1 MITLKEMQ
9 LVYMTAKVISAKLM
23 LENCI
28 GFFNE
33 FFYTQDRGDKETEN
47 ARKMVRQAFE
57 ALEKAGNEMSRL
69 VDRHT
74 MWEEDTDTCHDTV
87 YALHNWAY
95 ERQGDGSSDMVKY
108 FSSYDLAKK
117 EFDEK
122 RKEDKK
128 QPQFVETDADEYE
141 YRINNWQYRV
151 WIEVCPVKQ
160 CEEEKKND

>member
-1 MITLKEMQ
+1 MMTLKERQ

-33 FFYTQDRGDKETEN
+33 FFCTQDQEDKETEKV
-47 ARKMVRQAFE
+47 RKMVRQAFE
-57 ALEKAGNEMSRL
+57 ALERAGDEMSRL
-69 VDRHT
+69 VDRRT
-74 MWEEDTDTCHDTV
+74 IWEDDIDTRHDTI
-87 YALHNWAY
+87 YALHNWFY
-95 ERQGDGSSDMVKY
+95 ERQGDGSSDIVKY

-117 EFDEK
+117 EFDKK
-122 RKEDKK
+122 RDEDKN
-128 QPQFVETDADEYE
+128 QPQFVEADTDEYE
-141 YRINNWQYRV
+141 YRCGDWQYRV